1 MCFRDFVRAL
11 TAEGVRVT
19 DTQVRWAIATG
30 KIPRPP
36 MDGSL
41 RYVFG
46 AKHVKNAKR
55 IFGGSQ
61 TGRV

>member
-11 TAEGVRVT
+11 AAEGVRVT
-19 DTQVRWAIATG
+19 DTQVRWAIASG

-41 RYVFG
+41 RYVFSTEHVQK
-46 AKHVKNAKR
+46 AKQ
-55 IFGGSQ
+55 IFGRKQAAG
-61 TGRV
+61 V